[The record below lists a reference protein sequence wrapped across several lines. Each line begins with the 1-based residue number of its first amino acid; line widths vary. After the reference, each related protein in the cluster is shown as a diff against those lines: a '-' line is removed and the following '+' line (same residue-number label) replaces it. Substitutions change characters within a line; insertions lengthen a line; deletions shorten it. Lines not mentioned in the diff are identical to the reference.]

1 MLASR
6 GATPATRPAQQQP
19 GEQPGLELAS
29 VHSLMR
35 VCGVAAEP
43 QAALRLLSALRK
55 DKIYPDSSC
64 YSAYLNG
71 RQSRL
76 DQLAAV
82 GDAPPKRALG
92 VGKELLRSGYE
103 RLLQLECCP
112 ERVGGA
118 PGGIEKIRIQ
128 W

>member
-1 MLASR
+1 
-6 GATPATRPAQQQP
+6 
-19 GEQPGLELAS
+19 
-29 VHSLMR
+29 MR
-35 VCGVAAEP
+35 VCGVALEP

-64 YSAYLNG
+64 YTAYLNG

-76 DQLAAV
+76 DQQAAA
-82 GDAPPKRALG
+82 GEAPQKRPLSVG
-92 VGKELLRSGYE
+92 VGLLRSGYE